1 MLRIE
6 TQRHGTGYSLHLH
19 GAIAGEG
26 LGVLERHWRA
36 ILGKSPSARVKVV
49 LVDVPFIAADG
60 EALLH
65 QMAEAGVEFEGAG
78 VMNRYV
84 IDKISH

>member
-6 TQRHGTGYSLHLH
+6 TKRHGAAYSLLLH

-36 ILGKSPSARVKVV
+36 ILDKSPSARVKVV
-49 LVDVPFIAADG
+49 VADVNFIAAEG
-60 EALLH
+60 EGLLRR
-65 QMAEAGVEFEGAG
+65 MSEAGVEFEGAG

-84 IDKISH
+84 IDKISQ